1 MYVKLHS
8 IRYKCSVP
16 RNTLARSAGL
26 LSNSYKMCLLG
37 WTLRPY
43 LLAQKTIRS
52 YEPTTFR
59 QVHLDMLASG
69 TWSDPATE
77 SSFNHFQIPT
87 HAHHSPQVN
96 VLVSRAQCC
105 AASHATQK
113 ANHLGS
119 KWIIFIKHDIIYV
132 QRLDSP
138 LQHKWLWRSL
148 ISCPLKTTSPN
159 CCLIY
164 STAQMQMRPPSTGR
178 CSRQNSQA
186 ASEALQTAPQSVRL
200 LQRSCNLS

>member
-1 MYVKLHS
+1 MQFVRKGRATTDWVASIASKRHTTDNRHQVTLYTCTLSS
-8 IRYKCSVP
+8 IRFD
-16 RNTLARSAGL
+16 TSAVYQGI
-26 LSNSYKMCLLG
+26 LSQDPQDFLRTATRCACLDE
-37 WTLRPY
+37 PY
-43 LLAQKTIRS
+43 VLTYWLKKLSGPTNRQLSDKSTWICLHQ
-52 YEPTTFR
+52 EP
-59 QVHLDMLASG
+59 G
-69 TWSDPATE
+69 PATE

-138 LQHKWLWRSL
+138 LQH
-148 ISCPLKTTSPN
+148 
-159 CCLIY
+159 
-164 STAQMQMRPPSTGR
+164 
-178 CSRQNSQA
+178 
-186 ASEALQTAPQSVRL
+186 
-200 LQRSCNLS
+200 